1 MSPVRIASI
10 PARATALAG
19 SRPPSGRMI
28 PAITAASEES
38 GPSTITRE
46 GPNTA
51 YTSSGTMVAY
61 SPVIGG
67 SPAACAYPIPTGT
80 RNAVKTSPATR
91 SLASQLLGYRRK
103 VRTPGTHRPRPAPGG
118 PPVTRPAPLASAIPF
133 PRLVVRGMEAYR
145 LPTAG
150 ELRPGEDAAT

>member
-10 PARATALAG
+10 PARATALVG

-67 SPAACAYPIPTGT
+67 SPAACAYPHPHRDQKRRQDQPGHQVVGEPSPRILPDHPNPRHPPTKARARRPGSHPPSAVGLCHTRPPASLSGEGTKPTG
-80 RNAVKTSPATR
+80 
-91 SLASQLLGYRRK
+91 
-103 VRTPGTHRPRPAPGG
+103 
-118 PPVTRPAPLASAIPF
+118 
-133 PRLVVRGMEAYR
+133 
-145 LPTAG
+145 
-150 ELRPGEDAAT
+150 